1 MNDSTE
7 AGATSKAQ
15 SPLTPQSNN
24 KVSSKI
30 VKGLLK
36 TRKSVII
43 ISCFGFLFCGLQ
55 VLALFLLIFAS
66 DGLIAQILTQLIG
79 TGNSFAT
86 DTGSIAYILI
96 HLFVIWLSF
105 YPAEKLRQYA
115 SHIGALSGSYSEQ
128 DLVSAIKAQHSYWA
142 FVACLMI
149 ITLSLSALGFFVIMT
164 F

>member
-1 MNDSTE
+1 MNDSTK
-7 AGATSKAQ
+7 AGATSEAQ

-30 VKGLLK
+30 VKGLLR

-79 TGNSFAT
+79 TGNSF
-86 DTGSIAYILI
+86 AYILI

-164 F
+164 L

>member
-1 MNDSTE
+1 MNDSTK
-7 AGATSKAQ
+7 AGATSEAQ
-15 SPLTPQSNN
+15 SPLTPQNNN

-30 VKGLLK
+30 VKGLLR

-79 TGNSFAT
+79 TGNSF
-86 DTGSIAYILI
+86 AYILI

-164 F
+164 L

>member
-30 VKGLLK
+30 VKGLLR

-79 TGNSFAT
+79 TGNSFA
-86 DTGSIAYILI
+86 YILI
-96 HLFVIWLSF
+96 HLFVIWLCF

-149 ITLSLSALGFFVIMT
+149 ISLSLSALGFFVIMT

>member
-30 VKGLLK
+30 VKGLLR

-79 TGNSFAT
+79 TGNSF
-86 DTGSIAYILI
+86 AYILI

-149 ITLSLSALGFFVIMT
+149 ISLSLSALGFFVIMT

>member
-79 TGNSFAT
+79 TGNSFA
-86 DTGSIAYILI
+86 YILI

>member
-30 VKGLLK
+30 VKGLLR

-79 TGNSFAT
+79 TGNSF
-86 DTGSIAYILI
+86 AYILI